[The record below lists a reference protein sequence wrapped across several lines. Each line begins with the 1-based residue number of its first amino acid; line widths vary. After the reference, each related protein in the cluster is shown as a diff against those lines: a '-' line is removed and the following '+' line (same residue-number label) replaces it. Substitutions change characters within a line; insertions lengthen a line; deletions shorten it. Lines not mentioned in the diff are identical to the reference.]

1 MKETVGDSMTNTEIA
16 VIEKI
21 NDNFSGAD
29 IRCISTRCGDKAVCL
44 FGEKNIKNTLAR
56 HEGVYAIR
64 RRINAIIEA
73 KTEYSDMCAQ
83 LRVYPDTRLFP
94 QGEMRC
100 GQIAICD
107 INDMDEIFDSYKT
120 CAMTRDG
127 VLFIGANTIEEAYKQ
142 FEIANLIASICAN
155 AKKLGKPLSV
165 LERRHIALYKLNVTL
180 PLMEELDMSRQQ
192 GEDVA
197 REGLAKVISKL
208 YEDNLFL
215 DSNGAA
221 SVRISEN
228 SFLITASDKE
238 RSSITPEDLVM
249 IHNGRREPGKHP
261 SNSAALHKM
270 IYDANPHIRSIIISH
285 PRYSMAYSACSC
297 DIRLDQKAEAIA
309 GGIRR
314 YPFGATVMQ
323 PMLFTNGISSKVNAY
338 LIEND
343 CLVCFGDS
351 PEKAAEITR
360 EVERCAATKI
370 LSAEENK

>member
-1 MKETVGDSMTNTEIA
+1 MKQGDLMTGAEIS

-21 NDNFSGAD
+21 KNNFSGAD
-29 IRCISTRCGDKAVCL
+29 IRCISARHEGRAVCL
-44 FGEKNIKNTLAR
+44 FGEKNTKNTLAR
-56 HEGVYAIR
+56 HESVYSIR
-64 RRINAIIEA
+64 RKINAIIEA
-73 KTEYSDMCAQ
+73 KTEYSDTCAS
-83 LRVYPDTRLFP
+83 LRIYPDTRLFP

-107 INDMDEIFDSYKT
+107 IDDMDEIFDSYKT

-127 VLFIGANTIEEAYKQ
+127 VLFIGAGTIEEAYKQ

-155 AKKLGKPLSV
+155 AKKLGKTLSV

-180 PLMEELDMSRQQ
+180 PLMEELDMSKQA
-192 GEDVA
+192 GENAA
-197 REGLAKVISKL
+197 RECLCSVISKL
-208 YEDNLFL
+208 YGENLFL

-221 SVRISEN
+221 SVRISDN

-238 RSSITPEDLVM
+238 RSSVTSEDLVM

-270 IYDANPHIRSIIISH
+270 IYEANQSIGAIIISH

-297 DIRLDQKAEAIA
+297 DIPLDDKAREIV
-309 GGIRR
+309 GQVRR
-314 YPFGATVMQ
+314 YPFGTTVMQ
-323 PMLFTNGISSKVNAY
+323 PLLFANGISSDAKAY

-343 CLVCFGDS
+343 CLVCFGRTPD
-351 PEKAAEITR
+351 EAAAITR
-360 EVERCAATKI
+360 EVERCAAKNI
-370 LSAEENK
+370 LPAEE

>member
-1 MKETVGDSMTNTEIA
+1 MTTAEIT

-21 NDNFSGAD
+21 KNNFFGSD
-29 IRCISTRCGDKAVCL
+29 IRCISTRHEGKAVCL
-44 FGEKNIKNTLAR
+44 FGEKNIANALAR
-56 HEGVYAIR
+56 HDSVYSIR
-64 RRINAIIEA
+64 RKINAIIEV
-73 KTEYSDMCAQ
+73 KTEYSDMCAS

-127 VLFIGANTIEEAYKQ
+127 VLFIGANSIEEAYKQ
-142 FEIANLIASICAN
+142 FEIANLIASICVN
-155 AKKLGKPLSV
+155 AKKLGKALSV
-165 LERRHIALYKLNVTL
+165 LDRRHIALYKLNVTL
-180 PLMEELDMSRQQ
+180 PLMEELDMSKQD
-192 GEDVA
+192 GEGEA
-197 REGLAKVISKL
+197 RVRLCSVISNL
-208 YEDNLFL
+208 YKDNLFL

-221 SVRISEN
+221 SVRISDN

-238 RSSITPEDLVM
+238 RSSVSADDLVT

-270 IYDANPHIRSIIISH
+270 IYDSNPHIGAIIISH
-285 PRYSMAYSACSC
+285 PRFSMAYSACSC
-297 DIRLDQKAEAIA
+297 DIVLDEQAKAVV
-309 GGIRR
+309 GKVRR

-323 PMLFTNGISSKVNAY
+323 PTLFTNGISSDVNAY

-343 CLVCFGDS
+343 CLVCFGKT
-351 PEKAAEITR
+351 PEEAAEITR
-360 EVERCAATKI
+360 EVERCAANYISPT
-370 LSAEENK
+370 EDD